1 MTPPVPP
8 PALVAPKTD
17 SGEVQGLLGLGGR
30 AGGGGSLLGFGE
42 GGAGVLG
49 PPLLALDREGV
60 DRVVVLVGAVQ
71 RLGVLLLD
79 AGAVVLLPVR
89 DAADL
94 VVLGQLV
101 HPALPDVRHVAD
113 DPRRREAGQVPEDA
127 VLQV

>member
-1 MTPPVPP
+1 MTSPVPP

-30 AGGGGSLLGFGE
+30 AGRSGSLLGLGE
-42 GGAGVLG
+42 GGAGVLR

-60 DRVVVLVGAVQ
+60 ERVVVLVGAVQ

-79 AGAVVLLPVR
+79 ACAVVLLPVR

-94 VVLGQLV
+94 VVLRELV
-101 HPALPDVRHVAD
+101 HPPLPEVRNVAD
-113 DPRRREAGQVPEDA
+113 DT
-127 VLQV
+127 